1 MNNVVRFKY
10 GVLAV
15 AMAQCFS
22 APVQAQVTST
32 YMVTSGLSSI
42 QQMGLN
48 TSYLSDGT
56 SAALSSGTNNFYFS
70 GVSIVPTVTGVY
82 TLGQTSAPTD
92 TVMLI
97 YNGTFNKNA
106 PTAPN
111 AFNDDGSGGTI
122 GSASVGSCGG
132 PSYCPKIVGYSMTAG
147 VKYYLIVS
155 TYNAGDASLQL
166 PLGFAVD
173 GPGYLNFYT
182 ISAVTGQFVPNSTT
196 RTGGV
201 ASVLDSLNGGAGNM
215 APAIAALSALSPAQ
229 QTGALE
235 KLTPSTSRGAQI
247 AAQNSLFSAFGQ
259 IGQRLDGLRLAGGE
273 FNARSLAADGSVS
286 MGLSSGDGVA
296 KQGFW
301 LKTYG
306 LESTQGQKDGFAGY
320 KGSGWGVAA
329 GLDRQFA
336 PGLIGGVALS
346 YSDTSISYRNQL
358 DGNSS
363 GAKSTQLSLY
373 GTKTIGSAYVDAVIA
388 YAQQKNSS
396 SRDTVVSGIA
406 RGNFNGD
413 QWGARLGVGL
423 PVALGRDLSIVP
435 QARIEWSRVH
445 QKSYTETGSDL
456 ALNVGSSSAERLRSS
471 LGAQL
476 NYDTLVA
483 DVKVQPFVR
492 AFWNY
497 DFKNNG
503 VDSVASFVGGGA
515 SFVTP
520 GQKLDR
526 NTYSVGAG
534 ANLFTKGNF
543 TATVGYD
550 FTSGDSY
557 RAHVAQASTR
567 WAF

>member
-1 MNNVVRFKY
+1 
-10 GVLAV
+10 
-15 AMAQCFS
+15 
-22 APVQAQVTST
+22 
-32 YMVTSGLSSI
+32 
-42 QQMGLN
+42 
-48 TSYLSDGT
+48 
-56 SAALSSGTNNFYFS
+56 
-70 GVSIVPTVTGVY
+70 
-82 TLGQTSAPTD
+82 
-92 TVMLI
+92 
-97 YNGTFNKNA
+97 
-106 PTAPN
+106 
-111 AFNDDGSGGTI
+111 
-122 GSASVGSCGG
+122 
-132 PSYCPKIVGYSMTAG
+132 MTAG

-286 MGLSSGDGVA
+286 LGLSSGDGVA

-320 KGSGWGVAA
+320 KGSGWGVVA

-336 PGLIGGVALS
+336 PGMIGGIALS
-346 YSDTSISYRNQL
+346 YSDTSVSYRDQL
-358 DGNSS
+358 NGNDN
-363 GAKSTQLSLY
+363 GVKSTQLSLY
-373 GTKTIGSAYVDAVIA
+373 GTKTIGPAFVDAVVA
-388 YAQQKNSS
+388 YAQQKNTG

-406 RGNFNGD
+406 RGSYNGD
-413 QWGARLGVGL
+413 QWGARLGAGL
-423 PVALGRDLSIVP
+423 PVALSRDLSIVP
-435 QARIEWSRVH
+435 QVRVEWARLH
-445 QKSYTETGSDL
+445 QKSYTETGSAL
-456 ALNVGSSSAERLRSS
+456 ALNVGAASADRLRSS
-471 LGAQL
+471 VGAQL
-476 NYDTLVA
+476 NYDTMVGG
-483 DVKVQPFVR
+483 VKLQPFVR
-492 AFWNY
+492 AFWNH
-497 DFKNNG
+497 DFKNDG
-503 VDSVASFVGGGA
+503 VDSVASFVGGGS
-515 SFVTP
+515 SFLTR
-520 GQKLDR
+520 GQKLAR

-534 ANLFTKGNF
+534 ANLFTKGHF

-550 FTSGDSY
+550 FTGGDAY
-557 RAHVAQASTR
+557 RAHTAQATVR
-567 WAF
+567 WMF